1 MQATACFH
9 DGVTYPILQKTDFVL
24 HDPVAFHPTDRVFNS
39 DADGGKTTIRR
50 LLRRGELPST
60 RFFLG
65 LDARHALQAEPL
77 EAPIL
82 IPAAARWHGIARKL
96 CQALIRGF
104 AFIGVA
110 Q

>member
-50 LLRRGELPST
+50 LLLE
-60 RFFLG
+60 
-65 LDARHALQAEPL
+65 HADV
-77 EAPIL
+77 
-82 IPAAARWHGIARKL
+82 
-96 CQALIRGF
+96 QALPGQHDRGNQT
-104 AFIGVA
+104 IVA
-110 Q
+110 SSNDGDVRYRSRHG